1 VHLNLDEDLIVSRDR
16 DADLVALYEALERLA
31 AIDARKARVVEMRF
45 FGGLGVQ
52 ESAEV
57 LNVFRSNG
65 QAGLAVC
72 QDLAAARIKWGKG

>member
-1 VHLNLDEDLIVSRDR
+1 
-16 DADLVALYEALERLA
+16 
-31 AIDARKARVVEMRF
+31 VEMRF